1 MYTYKS
7 HCRFNLLV
15 ALQDKILEIRPGEII
30 ESPIPIEHCNLN
42 LIEEE
47 KPKKVK
53 PNADKTDN
61 R

>member
-1 MYTYKS
+1 MYKYKS
-7 HCRFNLLV
+7 HCRFNLLI

-30 ESPIPIEHCNLN
+30 ESEVEVQHDNLV
-42 LIEEE
+42 LLEDE

-53 PNADKTDN
+53 LNADKTND